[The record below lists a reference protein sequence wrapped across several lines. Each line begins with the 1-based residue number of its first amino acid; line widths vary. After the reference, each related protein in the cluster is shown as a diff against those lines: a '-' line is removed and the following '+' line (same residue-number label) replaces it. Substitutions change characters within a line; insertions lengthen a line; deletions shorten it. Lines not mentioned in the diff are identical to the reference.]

1 MKNGQQHRV
10 FNLVKDLLIEH
21 AIQIQRES
29 DYGDD
34 RDNFFVVDTAI
45 ISTNEEK
52 RHICVSFHVSTIP
65 EHAVYL
71 ALLLSNIK
79 DIRIYVGDSFTF
91 DDDGKY
97 VDGEEAMVLYESQ
110 VAKKITDK
118 FIREQEAKFI
128 LATSN
133 GFKC

>member
-1 MKNGQQHRV
+1 MANEKSRV

-21 AIQIQRES
+21 DVQIQKES
-29 DYGDD
+29 DFGDYKD
-34 RDNFFVVDTAI
+34 SFFVMDIGI

-52 RHICVSFHVSTIP
+52 RHVCISFHVSTIA

-71 ALLLSNIK
+71 ALLLTKIK
-79 DIRIYVGDSFTF
+79 DIKIYVGDSFTF

-97 VDGEEAMVLYESQ
+97 IDGEEAITLYESQ

-118 FIREQEAKFI
+118 FMREQEAKFI

>member
-1 MKNGQQHRV
+1 MANEKSRV

-21 AIQIQRES
+21 DMQIQKES
-29 DYGDD
+29 DFGDYK
-34 RDNFFVVDTAI
+34 DNFFVMDIGI

-52 RHICVSFHVSTIP
+52 RHVCISFYVSTIP

-71 ALLLSNIK
+71 ALLLTKIK
-79 DIRIYVGDSFTF
+79 DIKIYVGDSFTF

-97 VDGEEAMVLYESQ
+97 IDGEEAIALYESQ

-118 FIREQEAKFI
+118 FMREQEAKFI